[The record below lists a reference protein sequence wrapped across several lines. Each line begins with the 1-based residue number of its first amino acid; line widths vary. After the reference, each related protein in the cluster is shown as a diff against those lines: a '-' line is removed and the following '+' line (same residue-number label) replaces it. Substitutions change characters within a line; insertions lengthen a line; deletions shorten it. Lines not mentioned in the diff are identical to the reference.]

1 MNKHSDSIHVCQ
13 AMQLVASDVLGDLIS
28 NPDLLNMPW
37 YKELTER
44 VYMAAR
50 QSATVAQIL
59 GDDQT
64 AKYTNSVCEKL
75 LQIADL

>member
-1 MNKHSDSIHVCQ
+1 MKNHSNSIHVCQ
-13 AMQLVASDVLGDLIS
+13 AMQLVASDALGDLIS

-50 QSATVAQIL
+50 QSAHVAQIL

-75 LQIADL
+75 LQIANL